1 MSLRVYKLKF
11 SKSSYQL
18 SDDYDRL
25 SDIEKEKIS
34 NMEADSF
41 FDMDDDGQYTFY
53 IIVRP
58 IELKAYL
65 SVLNENLIQYNIS
78 DISDDIL
85 KGELD
90 LELDIKNIN
99 PLNSLKYSFFMD
111 DLDDWVYD
119 NLDIDI
125 VLDRI
130 SSIGINSLRKIEKE
144 FLNNNYNV

>member
-1 MSLRVYKLKF
+1 MSLHVYKLKF
-11 SKSSYQL
+11 SKSSYEL
-18 SDDYDRL
+18 NDDYERL

-41 FDMDDDGQYTFY
+41 FDIDEDDKYTFY
-53 IIVRP
+53 IIVNP

-65 SVLNENLIQYNIS
+65 SVLNENLIHYDIN

-85 KGELD
+85 KGK
-90 LELDIKNIN
+90 LEIDIKNIN

-111 DLDDWVYD
+111 DLDDWIYE
-119 NLDIDI
+119 NLDIDT

-130 SSIGINSLRKIEKE
+130 SSVGIKSLRKIEKE
-144 FLNNNYNV
+144 FLNNYNI

>member
-144 FLNNNYNV
+144 FLNNYNI

>member
-1 MSLRVYKLKF
+1 MSLHVYKLKF
-11 SKSSYQL
+11 SKSSYEL
-18 SDDYDRL
+18 NDDYERL

-41 FDMDDDGQYTFY
+41 FDIDEDDKYTFY
-53 IIVRP
+53 IIVNP

-65 SVLNENLIQYNIS
+65 SVLNENLIHYDID

-85 KGELD
+85 KGDLD

-111 DLDDWVYD
+111 DLDDWIYE
-119 NLDIDI
+119 NLDIDT

-130 SSIGINSLRKIEKE
+130 SSVGIKSLRKIEKE
-144 FLNNNYNV
+144 FLNNYNI